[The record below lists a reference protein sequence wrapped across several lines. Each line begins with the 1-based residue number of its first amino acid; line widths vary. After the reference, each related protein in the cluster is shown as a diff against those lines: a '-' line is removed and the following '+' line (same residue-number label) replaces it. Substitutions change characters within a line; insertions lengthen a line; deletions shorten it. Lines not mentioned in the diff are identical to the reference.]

1 MSNDKISM
9 TKVRRVEPKEK
20 TSSSPLDG
28 PYFRYL
34 DEHDGD
40 RELEKYN
47 GKPCSIV
54 KKFELDVYGEMYTIR
69 FADGLET
76 DVLAC
81 DILF

>member
-1 MSNDKISM
+1 MLDEKVNV
-9 TKVRRVEPKEK
+9 TKVRRVSNKSEALY
-20 TSSSPLDG
+20 SLVNG

-47 GKPCSIV
+47 GKQWSIV
-54 KKFELDVYGEMYTIR
+54 KKFESAEYDEMYTIR
-69 FADGLET
+69 FADGFET

-81 DILF
+81 DVVF

>member
-1 MSNDKISM
+1 MLDEKVST
-9 TKVRRVEPKEK
+9 TKVRRVEPKEEI
-20 TSSSPLDG
+20 SSFPLDG

-47 GKPCSIV
+47 GKQCSIV
-54 KKFELDVYGEMYTIR
+54 KKFESVEYGEMCTVH
-69 FADGLET
+69 FADGFET

-81 DILF
+81 DIVF

>member
-1 MSNDKISM
+1 MLDEKVST

-20 TSSSPLDG
+20 ILSSPLDG
-28 PYFRYL
+28 QYFSYL

-47 GKPCSIV
+47 GQKCSIV
-54 KKFELDVYGEMYTIR
+54 KKFESAEYGEMYTIR
-69 FADGLET
+69 FADGFET

-81 DILF
+81 DVVF

>member
-47 GKPCSIV
+47 GKPYFIV
-54 KKFELDVYGEMYTIR
+54 KKFEWLSSE
-69 FADGLET
+69 LS
-76 DVLAC
+76 
-81 DILF
+81 

>member
-1 MSNDKISM
+1 MVDEKVST
-9 TKVRRVEPKEK
+9 TKVRRVTNKSEA
-20 TSSSPLDG
+20 SYYSVNR

-47 GKPCSIV
+47 GKSCSIV
-54 KKFELDVYGEMYTIR
+54 KKIESDVYGEMYSIR
-69 FADGLET
+69 FADGFEA

-81 DILF
+81 DIVF

>member
-1 MSNDKISM
+1 MLDEKVST
-9 TKVRRVEPKEK
+9 TKVRRVNNKSEALY
-20 TSSSPLDG
+20 SLVNG

-54 KKFELDVYGEMYTIR
+54 KKFESDVYGEMYTIR

-81 DILF
+81 DIVF

>member
-1 MSNDKISM
+1 MVEEKVSM
-9 TKVRRVEPKEK
+9 TKVRRVEPKEEIL
-20 TSSSPLDG
+20 SSQLDS

-54 KKFELDVYGEMYTIR
+54 KKFESAEYGEMYTIC
-69 FADGLET
+69 FADGFET

-81 DILF
+81 DIVF

>member
-1 MSNDKISM
+1 MLDEKINV
-9 TKVRRVEPKEK
+9 TKVRRVEPKEEIL
-20 TSSSPLDG
+20 SSQLDG

-54 KKFELDVYGEMYTIR
+54 KKFESAEYGEMCTIR

-81 DILF
+81 DIVF

>member
-1 MSNDKISM
+1 MVDEKINV
-9 TKVRRVEPKEK
+9 TKVRRVNNKFEASY
-20 TSSSPLDG
+20 SSVNR

-47 GKPCSIV
+47 GKQCSIV
-54 KKFELDVYGEMYTIR
+54 KKFESAEYGEMYTIR
-69 FADGLET
+69 FADGFET

-81 DILF
+81 DIVF